1 MNWLFLYT
9 IVVCFPQD
17 ALTQTTHPKLA
28 FVQIINYSIANPTQ
42 TEVSVKIIKKGK
54 SLKKGL
60 LLKWLEKKLKQ
71 PKNSKQAGNTMGWVS
86 FVFGILAFIAA
97 LIVVF
102 SSLEAT
108 FGVFLAVGLVAG
120 IMALIFGIIA
130 LIKRSSLKN
139 KAETKAWP
147 ALIGIVLTALLAIL
161 FAILFV

>member
-17 ALTQTTHPKLA
+17 ALTQTIHPKLA

-86 FVFGILAFIAA
+86 FVFGILAFIAV
-97 LIVVF
+97 LIVVITD
-102 SSLEAT
+102 LEALL
-108 FGVFLAVGLVAG
+108 GLLAVGLVAG